1 MATVVDVSHGIL
13 TEHGRSQATAAEVA
27 PPSSAKPPLST
38 HQDQAAV
45 VAALAATA
53 AGSSDAQR
61 KETSA
66 AATAAGVG
74 KPTGVKIFDNKNFVE
89 APLPAKNPW
98 MKGAKEKPAPTPQGS

>member
-45 VAALAATA
+45 VAAVAATA

-61 KETSA
+61 KETA
-66 AATAAGVG
+66 AAAAAGGG

-89 APLPAKNPW
+89 APIPAKNPW
-98 MKGAKEKPAPTPQGS
+98 IKGAKEKPVPTPQGS